1 MSFLK
6 LQFIIGFL
14 PLMFWACEGGN
25 INQQDNKAKSGSVM
39 NIKQG
44 TVGKI
49 GDFSIGVKSADS
61 STARVAVWNTILPQA
76 DRNDYGISF
85 AFKSGELIP
94 IGDNFHRV
102 TDVSSG
108 EIGIEI
114 EPDKSAGVNLQKNA
128 LSVPDGGVL
137 EMHGFAVEVV
147 SIEAANGKDSAKI
160 EIYPDDYPKQDLE
173 KKNEIRQSTVSVGD
187 EISVG
192 DRKHKIL
199 AVYAAQ
205 GNRRGVVEI
214 AL

>member
-1 MSFLK
+1 
-6 LQFIIGFL
+6 
-14 PLMFWACEGGN
+14 MFWACEGGT
-25 INQQDNKAKSGSVM
+25 ISQTNKPKSGSVM

-61 STARVAVWNTILPQA
+61 SMARVAVWNTILPQA
-76 DRNDYGISF
+76 ERNDYGISF
-85 AFKSGELIP
+85 EFKSGELIP

-102 TDVSSG
+102 TEVSSG
-108 EIGIEI
+108 EIGIET

-137 EMHGFAVEVV
+137 ELHNFAVEVV
-147 SIEAANGKDSAKI
+147 AIEAANGKDSAKI
-160 EIYPDDYPKQDLE
+160 DIYSNDYPKQDLE

-192 DRKHKIL
+192 DKKHKVL
-199 AVYAAQ
+199 AIYAAQ
-205 GNRRGVVEI
+205 ANRRGVVEI